1 MFKNYANAETPTTS
15 DKWRNLNEE
24 SRIKSVM
31 SILQESSFFKDF
43 QVIKADP
50 NGQVVINLDK
60 NIPSDKRGLLLLD
73 LEFFLKKKIDK
84 GLTIWCEAFEDK
96 SKLRKLR
103 GINIKTNL

>member
-1 MFKNYANAETPTTS
+1 MFKNYSNAKTPTTS
-15 DKWRNLNEE
+15 DNWRNLNEE
-24 SRIKSVM
+24 SRIKNVTSV
-31 SILQESSFFKDF
+31 LQESDYFKDF
-43 QVIKADP
+43 KVIKADQ